1 MKTKSK
7 YLSYG
12 TFLIIMAIV
21 IIQITDGFSG
31 ILFLPIAR
39 FAYYGLTMGSGM
51 LVITQAIIVFG
62 LFLFIA
68 SVIRFGYNGKLSV
81 SSLRLILLQ
90 PAGGSGILY
99 LAGQAMG
106 SSKNLLKTKSSGDSA
121 AKKTST
127 TEKGILM
134 ISSGNIMFANK
145 AFFKITG
152 YQPVDVFGMDF
163 ASLISPEALINYTM
177 LSRMSPEEIS
187 HSQGISLINPNNKK
201 ILACLTVSIDQVYNP
216 EGINIFNLKIAE
228 ATTVSEKSLSSMF
241 FDSIENVD
249 TLHWI
254 WDNKGVIYMNN
265 CCRILLP
272 FPLGRIISK
281 PGLLLKAVRK
291 QDRDKIRLA
300 LQEYFR
306 TGKFNED
313 ICCILSNGE
322 EKYFKVSI
330 SSQYETETYPRRY
343 HAIAYDITD
352 EKRSLRNAQTATLIA
367 ERANQN
373 KTAFLANMSHEIRSP
388 LNGIIGFSELLADK
402 NLSDAERERYLNII
416 QNNGNALISLL
427 SDLIDIS
434 KLESGKLVIANRS
447 FVPAKLMEELK
458 YQFEGSSHLNTEG
471 VNVVFSSTKT
481 FQEQELNSDP
491 NRLRQILINLI
502 TNAIKF
508 TTKGRIEIGADFSD
522 DEMMFWV
529 KDTGIG
535 IPFENQSLVFERF
548 RQIESAT
555 ASPVVGFGLGL
566 AISKALV
573 ELLGGQIWVESRPKQ
588 GSLFVFTI
596 KTNIVNNTMET
607 TQFNN
612 SSYPF
617 DFREHTILIAEDIDF
632 SFLYIEAVLRRTG
645 VKILWAQNGKEAIE
659 HVKTNQDIDLILMD
673 MHMPVMNGYDATEI
687 ITKLRPA
694 LPVLAQTAFVLPED
708 MKKCYAAGCTGYL
721 AKPIRKEQLL
731 NTLAEYFEK
740 MDQQETPRPEYKVS
754 LG

>member
-1 MKTKSK
+1 LKTKSK

-12 TFLIIMAIV
+12 TFLIIIAIV
-21 IIQITDGFSG
+21 IVQITDGFSG
-31 ILFLPIAR
+31 ILLLPLAR
-39 FAYYGLTMGSGM
+39 FVYYGLSIGSGM
-51 LVITQAIIVFG
+51 PMVIEAIFVFG
-62 LFLFIA
+62 LFLLIA
-68 SVIRFGYNGKLSV
+68 IIIRFGYFGKLSA
-81 SSLRLILLQ
+81 SSPGLNLLQ
-90 PAGGSGILY
+90 PVGGSGILY
-99 LAGQAMG
+99 LAGQSMG
-106 SSKNLLKTKSSGDSA
+106 SRKNVLKTASSGDSPS
-121 AKKTST
+121 KKNSD
-127 TEKGILM
+127 TEQGIVM

-145 AFFKITG
+145 AFFKLTG
-152 YQPVDVFGMDF
+152 YQPLEVFGKDF
-163 ASLISPEALINYTM
+163 ASLVSPEALINFTM
-177 LSRMSPEEIS
+177 LSRMSAEEIS
-187 HSQGISLINPNNKK
+187 HSQGINLTTPSNKK
-201 ILACLTVSIDQVYNP
+201 IVACLAVSNDQVYNP
-216 EGINIFNLKIAE
+216 EGVNIFHLKIDDN
-228 ATTVSEKSLSSMF
+228 TISIEKSLSSMF
-241 FDSIENVD
+241 FDSIENVE

-254 WDNKGVIYMNN
+254 WDSKGVIYMNN
-265 CCRILLP
+265 SCRNILP
-272 FPLGRIISK
+272 FPLGKIIGK
-281 PGLLLKAVRK
+281 PGLLIKAVRK
-291 QDRDKIRLA
+291 QDRDKVRIA

-313 ICCILSNGE
+313 ICCVLNSGE

-330 SSQYETETYPRRY
+330 SAQYENETYPKRY
-343 HAIAYDITD
+343 HAIAYDIT
-352 EKRSLRNAQTATLIA
+352 EETRSLKNAETATMIA
-367 ERANQN
+367 ERANLN

-402 NLSDAERERYLNII
+402 HLTDAERERYLNII

-434 KLESGKLVIANRS
+434 KLESGKLLIANRS
-447 FVPAKLMEELK
+447 FLPARLMEELK
-458 YQFEGSSHLNTEG
+458 YQFEGVSRNAEG
-471 VNVVFSSTKT
+471 VNVVFSNTKS
-481 FQEQELNSDP
+481 FQEQEINSDP
-491 NRLRQILINLI
+491 NRLRQVLINLI

-508 TTKGRIEIGADFSD
+508 TAKGRIEIGADFSD
-522 DEMMFWV
+522 NEMMFWV

-535 IPFENQSLVFERF
+535 IPVENQNLVFERF
-548 RQIESAT
+548 RQVET
-555 ASPVVGFGLGL
+555 AGAAPVIGFGLGL

-573 ELLGGQIWVESRPKQ
+573 ELLGGHIWVESLPEQ

-612 SSYPF
+612 SSYPY

-659 HVKTNQDIDLILMD
+659 HVKTNHDIDLILMD

-694 LPVLAQTAFVLPED
+694 LPVIAQTAFVLPED
-708 MKKCYAAGCTGYL
+708 MKKCYAAGCSGYL

-740 MDQQETPRPEYKVS
+740 MEQQETGRPEYRVS

>member
-1 MKTKSK
+1 LKTKSK

-12 TFLIIMAIV
+12 TFLIIIAIV
-21 IIQITDGFSG
+21 IVQITDGFSG
-31 ILFLPIAR
+31 ILLLPLAR
-39 FAYYGLTMGSGM
+39 FVYYGLSIGSGM
-51 LVITQAIIVFG
+51 PMVIEAIFVFG
-62 LFLFIA
+62 LFLLIA
-68 SVIRFGYNGKLSV
+68 SIIRFGYFGKLSA
-81 SSLRLILLQ
+81 SSPGLNLLQ
-90 PAGGSGILY
+90 PVGGNGILY
-99 LAGQAMG
+99 LAGQSMG
-106 SSKNLLKTKSSGDSA
+106 SRKNVLKTASSGDSPS
-121 AKKTST
+121 KKNSD
-127 TEKGILM
+127 TEQGIVM

-145 AFFKITG
+145 AFFKLTG
-152 YQPVDVFGMDF
+152 YQPLEVFGKDF
-163 ASLISPEALINYTM
+163 ASLISPEALINFTM
-177 LSRMSPEEIS
+177 LSRMSAEEIA
-187 HSQGISLINPNNKK
+187 HSQGIRLITTNNKK
-201 ILACLTVSIDQVYNP
+201 IVALLAVSNDQAYSPDGV
-216 EGINIFNLKIAE
+216 NIFHLKMDDN
-228 ATTVSEKSLSSMF
+228 TTSRDKSLSSMF
-241 FDSIENVD
+241 FESIENVE

-254 WDNKGVIYMNN
+254 WDSKGVIYMNN
-265 CCRILLP
+265 SCRTILP
-272 FPLGRIISK
+272 FPLGKIIDK

-291 QDRDKIRLA
+291 QDRNKVRIA

-313 ICCILSNGE
+313 ICCVLDNGE

-330 SSQYETETYPRRY
+330 SAQYENETFPKRY
-343 HAIAYDITD
+343 HAIAYDIT
-352 EKRSLRNAQTATLIA
+352 EEMRSLKNAETATMIA
-367 ERANQN
+367 ERANLN

-402 NLSDAERERYLNII
+402 NLTDAERERYLHII

-447 FVPAKLMEELK
+447 FVPARLMEELK
-458 YQFEGSSHLNTEG
+458 YQFEGTSHRNTDG
-471 VNVVFSSTKT
+471 VNVVFSNTKT
-481 FQEQELNSDP
+481 FQEQEINSDP

-508 TTKGRIEIGADFSD
+508 TAKGRIEIGADFSGN
-522 DEMMFWV
+522 EMMFWV
-529 KDTGIG
+529 KDTGMG
-535 IPFENQSLVFERF
+535 IPPENLNLIFERF
-548 RQIESAT
+548 RQVETAGAT
-555 ASPVVGFGLGL
+555 PVVGFGLGL

-573 ELLGGQIWVESRPKQ
+573 ELLGGHIWVESLPEQ

-612 SSYPF
+612 SSYPY

-687 ITKLRPA
+687 ITKLRPE
-694 LPVLAQTAFVLPED
+694 LPVIAQTAFVLPED
-708 MKKCYAAGCTGYL
+708 MKKCYAAGCSGYL

-740 MDQQETPRPEYKVS
+740 MEQQETGRPEYRIS

>member
-12 TFLIIMAIV
+12 TFLIIIAIV

-31 ILFLPIAR
+31 ILLLPLAR
-39 FAYYGLTMGSGM
+39 FVYYGLSIGSGM
-51 LVITQAIIVFG
+51 PMLIQSIFVFG
-62 LFLFIA
+62 LFLLIV
-68 SVIRFGYNGKLSV
+68 SIIRFGYSGKLSAAF
-81 SSLRLILLQ
+81 LGLNFLQ
-90 PAGGSGILY
+90 PVGGNGILY

-106 SSKNLLKTKSSGDSA
+106 ARKNVLKTVSSGDSPS
-121 AKKTST
+121 KKNTD
-127 TEKGILM
+127 TEQGIVM

-145 AFFKITG
+145 AFFKLTG
-152 YQPVDVFGMDF
+152 YQPLEVFGKDF
-163 ASLISPEALINYTM
+163 ASLISPEALINFTM
-177 LSRMSPEEIS
+177 LSRMSAEEIS
-187 HSQGISLINPNNKK
+187 HSPGINLTTPSNKK
-201 ILACLTVSIDQVYNP
+201 IVACLAVSNDQVYNP
-216 EGINIFNLKIAE
+216 EGVNIFHLKIE
-228 ATTVSEKSLSSMF
+228 DNTTSGEKSLSSMF
-241 FDSIENVD
+241 FDSIENVE

-254 WDNKGVIYMNN
+254 WDSKGVIYMNSS
-265 CCRILLP
+265 CRNILP
-272 FPLGRIISK
+272 FPLGKIIGK
-281 PGLLLKAVRK
+281 PGLLIKAVRK
-291 QDRDKIRLA
+291 QDRNKVRIA

-313 ICCILSNGE
+313 ICCVLNSGE
-322 EKYFKVSI
+322 EKYYKVSI
-330 SSQYETETYPRRY
+330 SAQYENETFPKRY
-343 HAIAYDITD
+343 HAIAYDIT
-352 EKRSLRNAQTATLIA
+352 EEMRSLKNAETATMIA
-367 ERANQN
+367 ERANLN

-402 NLSDAERERYLNII
+402 NLTDAERERYLNII

-447 FVPAKLMEELK
+447 FIPARLMEELK
-458 YQFEGSSHLNTEG
+458 YQFEGVSRNAEG
-471 VNVVFSSTKT
+471 VNVIFSNTKA
-481 FQEQELNSDP
+481 FQEQEINSDP

-508 TTKGRIEIGADFSD
+508 TAKGRIEIGADFSD
-522 DEMMFWV
+522 NEMMFWV

-535 IPFENQSLVFERF
+535 IPVENQNLVFERF
-548 RQIESAT
+548 RQVET
-555 ASPVVGFGLGL
+555 AGAAPVIGFGLGL

-573 ELLGGQIWVESRPKQ
+573 ELLGGHIWVESLPEQ

-612 SSYPF
+612 SSYPY

-659 HVKTNQDIDLILMD
+659 HVKTNHDIDLILMD

-694 LPVLAQTAFVLPED
+694 LPVIAQTAFVLPED
-708 MKKCYAAGCTGYL
+708 MKKCYAAGCSGYL

-740 MDQQETPRPEYKVS
+740 MEQQETGRPEYRVS